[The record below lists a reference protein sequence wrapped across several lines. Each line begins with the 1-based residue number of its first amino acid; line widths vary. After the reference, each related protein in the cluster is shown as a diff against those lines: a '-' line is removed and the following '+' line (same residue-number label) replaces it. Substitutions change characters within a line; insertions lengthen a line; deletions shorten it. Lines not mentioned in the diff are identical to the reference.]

1 MAATRISLDRQHV
14 KSTTPRSLV
23 YTDLSNEQIYLSP
36 PSGGDFL
43 LKWNNSASNLEWLNI
58 TSLPTANIYNTSG
71 TITGTRVV
79 SFNNR
84 LSFLYDDTVVQTS
97 GIFEDSITFNA
108 TDVSIGSSVIN
119 LTPSLAAFTVNDI
132 ATDVGSGVNIS
143 PNLAKLFAEHN
154 TTGDNVSLEISS
166 QMGIISSTYPT
177 FAGLE
182 YFADYSANFTA
193 LSLVTKDYVDTAIT
207 GAAMTDLTFTGAS
220 SPVTLNSST
229 GTDVVFTAGTGIS
242 LSQITN
248 DLTIST
254 TITQYTDELAQD
266 AVGTIL
272 VDTDTID
279 LTYNDGTPSITAAAR
294 LQMSITSDASGIKLV
309 NDASTPG
316 NEKYYGTDGTGVK
329 GFFDLPTGVNIYN
342 ADGTLTGNRVL
353 TGGTN
358 SLTFNFD
365 DGAGITSDYIG
376 GVNYQGWELQDT
388 VADLTSVVSLST
400 TDLFIN
406 LSDNTSG
413 EAITIQGTTANL
425 DFYRL
430 GTTGTQGMSFSGS
443 GLVITDSDLLQGM
456 KYAASYAAYFATNP
470 RSIPDVGYVQTLI
483 AASPSGTITG
493 TGTINYLPKW
503 TSSSALGNSLVYD
516 NGTSVGVGITSGS
529 AKFNIMPSGNMFQ
542 GGAYEIG
549 HYSVN
554 LAWSANNM
562 YYNGSNWV
570 YRNTGK
576 GSTLWY
582 NDGKLEYKTAPSASA
597 GTTMG
602 NPLTR
607 FRVLENGDIERE
619 SANAVA
625 EEHRL
630 SFKSTYRVFNQ
641 IKSVSVDGADGY
653 LDILTTLTPS
663 AAGETGLI
671 TAMSIK
677 RTGVQIPVGIYTENG
692 TSDGTG
698 TKTPAG
704 VTASNW
710 SFIELPKM
718 PSSGQGGAYIKFPYA
733 NAGSNNSR
741 NWIGI
746 EYNGN
751 FGQGLTWYVGR
762 TGNVSVA
769 ENQALRG
776 YYGFES
782 TSGSGI
788 PAHSFLGKIS
798 INPTNY
804 IVAGTAYL
812 HIGAGTATASTAP
825 LKFTSGTNL
834 TTPEAGAMEWDGS
847 RAYITQTSGPTR
859 QTLAYLTD
867 ITGSITGNSGQVAFF
882 NSGTTITSESSDF
895 TWDSSTNR
903 LGIRTS
909 GATAAIDIRGDSL
922 GTTQTTTDGLAL
934 VNFTAAAAG
943 AQQISP
949 AIRWRGFGWKTN
961 STAASQSVEFRSYVV
976 PVQGAAAP
984 TGNLSFGSAINA
996 SWTNDQFIFTTAG
1009 QFAIGT
1015 TTPAVTSILDL
1026 TSTTLGVLLPRMNST
1041 QKNAISSPA
1050 NGLLVY
1056 DTTFNKLNIYESSA
1070 WRALSNGIYSGSG
1083 SLITNTL
1090 VTADTYTLQLQGS
1103 SATDKQVE
1111 IILGSSTD
1119 EITLNAFDGT
1129 GVGAASIGE
1138 IYLAPAFASIGAQHN
1153 NIPGSENGY
1162 INFQEVNSTWLW
1174 GNHQIIMDGSGIF
1187 ITDAVSTGLVY
1198 TADYSSSILA
1208 NNSSIPDIFTV
1219 RENAIENYSTITST
1233 TSPVNLNGVPPDY
1246 LIAQGSTQATFTFSL
1261 PASPVNGEVCK
1272 LTFANAVTTLT
1283 ITAQGGITMLGTAP
1297 TTAVIGTQLE
1307 YKYYHTITSWIR
1319 VK

>member
-1 MAATRISLDRQHV
+1 LIRYWWTISQQLNMAATRISLDRQHV

-108 TDVSIGSSVIN
+108 TDATIGSSVIN
-119 LTPSLAAFTVNDI
+119 LNPSLAAFTVNDI
-132 ATDVGSGVNIS
+132 ATDVGSGVNVS
-143 PNLAKLFAEHN
+143 PDLAKLFAEHN

-166 QMGIISSTYPT
+166 QMGIISSTYSS

-193 LSLVTKDYVDTAIT
+193 LSLVTKDYVDTAI
-207 GAAMTDLTFTGAS
+207 GGAMTDLTFTGVS

-388 VADLTSVVSLST
+388 VADLTAVSSLSS

-406 LSDNTSG
+406 LSDNSSG
-413 EAITIQGTTANL
+413 EAITIQGTVANL
-425 DFYRL
+425 DLYRL
-430 GTTGTQGMSFSGS
+430 GTTGTQGISFSGS

-470 RSIPDVGYVQTLI
+470 RSIPDVGYVQSLI
-483 AASPSGTITG
+483 AASPSGTVTSVALALPSIFTVSGSPVTTSGTLTGTLATQTANTIFAGPTSGGAATPTFRALVAADITAGGGITG
-493 TGTINYLPKW
+493 TYTDEVYPIGTGTGIEASDISR
-503 TSSSALGNSLVYD
+503 TSSAL
-516 NGTSVGVGITSGS
+516 ITSSEATRIYG
-529 AKFNIMPSGNMFQ
+529 
-542 GGAYEIG
+542 
-549 HYSVN
+549 VW
-554 LAWSANNM
+554 LNNM
-562 YYNGSNWV
+562 
-570 YRNTGK
+570 
-576 GSTLWY
+576 
-582 NDGKLEYKTAPSASA
+582 SA
-597 GTTMG
+597 
-602 NPLTR
+602 LTS
-607 FRVLENGDIERE
+607 G
-619 SANAVA
+619 
-625 EEHRL
+625 
-630 SFKSTYRVFNQ
+630 
-641 IKSVSVDGADGY
+641 
-653 LDILTTLTPS
+653 
-663 AAGETGLI
+663 
-671 TAMSIK
+671 
-677 RTGVQIPVGIYTENG
+677 
-692 TSDGTG
+692 
-698 TKTPAG
+698 
-704 VTASNW
+704 
-710 SFIELPKM
+710 FI
-718 PSSGQGGAYIKFPYA
+718 
-733 NAGSNNSR
+733 AGS
-741 NWIGI
+741 G
-746 EYNGN
+746 Y
-751 FGQGLTWYVGR
+751 
-762 TGNVSVA
+762 TG
-769 ENQALRG
+769 
-776 YYGFES
+776 
-782 TSGSGI
+782 
-788 PAHSFLGKIS
+788 
-798 INPTNY
+798 
-804 IVAGTAYL
+804 
-812 HIGAGTATASTAP
+812 ASTVYA
-825 LKFTSGTNL
+825 F
-834 TTPEAGAMEWDGS
+834 DGS
-847 RAYITQTSGPTR
+847 RAGTGALATR
-859 QTLAYLTD
+859 IDNAGTGATFAHIKGNTTGDSYTLYN
-867 ITGSITGNSGQVAFF
+867 TGGANNYSVGIDASDTHAFKIMYGA
-882 NSGTTITSESSDF
+882 NPSTGTTLIGASSGG
-895 TWDSSTNR
+895 NV
-903 LGIRTS
+903 GIRTAAHATQQIHLSGTLRLTLGSDATGDTYYRNSS
-909 GATAAIDIRGDSL
+909 GA
-922 GTTQTTTDGLAL
+922 
-934 VNFTAAAAG
+934 FTRLAAG
-943 AQQISP
+943 TNGHVLTLASGIPSWAALP
-949 AIRWRGFGWKTN
+949 AADG
-961 STAASQSVEFRSYVV
+961 
-976 PVQGAAAP
+976 
-984 TGNLSFGSAINA
+984 
-996 SWTNDQFIFTTAG
+996 
-1009 QFAIGT
+1009 
-1015 TTPAVTSILDL
+1015 
-1026 TSTTLGVLLPRMNST
+1026 
-1041 QKNAISSPA
+1041 
-1050 NGLLVY
+1050 
-1056 DTTFNKLNIYESSA
+1056 
-1070 WRALSNGIYSGSG
+1070 NGIYTGSG
-1083 SLITNTL
+1083 SLSGNTTVTMGTNSILFSGIGATNHLTTVAITP
-1090 VTADTYTLQLQGS
+1090 ASD
-1103 SATDKQVE
+1103 
-1111 IILGSSTD
+1111 IINLRTRD
-1119 EITLNAFDGT
+1119 L
-1129 GVGAASIGE
+1129 SIGTYVAE
-1138 IYLAPAFASIGAQHN
+1138 LYMEPTFVSFGLQHDT
-1153 NIPGSENGY
+1153 IPGGDSSY
-1162 INFQEVNSTWLW
+1162 INFQPTSSTWLW
-1174 GNHQIIMDGSGIF
+1174 GNHEIIMNGSGIS

-1198 TADYSSSILA
+1198 TADYSANILA

-1246 LIAQGSTQATFTFSL
+1246 LINQGSTQATFTFSL

-1283 ITAQGGITMLGTAP
+1283 ITAQGGITILGAAP
-1297 TTAVIGTQLE
+1297 TTAAIGTQLE